1 MKLSTTKIVIMPEKG
16 VIRIKISPLQG
27 KKGAKKI
34 IYVDVYILLLMCS
47 KKQKYKITN
56 NITLQRPVFP

>member
-1 MKLSTTKIVIMPEKG
+1 MPEKG

-47 KKQKYKITN
+47 KKQKKI
-56 NITLQRPVFP
+56 FDK